1 MARAQKEAEQQADD
15 IVTSLSHASEAAVDT
30 AMNQIEDKL
39 RINIPLL
46 YHLWAL
52 LHNEEWTAVL
62 IASMSAKRPDQNAA
76 TSQALAKRKLRNDI
90 KRIGHLTRRTRG

>member
-1 MARAQKEAEQQADD
+1 M
-15 IVTSLSHASEAAVDT
+15 TSLSHASEAAVDT

-39 RINIPLL
+39 RSNTPLL

-62 IASMSAKRPDQNAA
+62 IASITAKKPDPNAA
-76 TSQALAKRKLRNDI
+76 TSQALAKRRLRNGM
-90 KRIGHLTRRTRG
+90 KKIGHLSRRTRG